1 MVMGGPKELV
11 EQVLAKDLCSVC
23 GACVDLCPYF
33 KAHNGKVAQIFEC
46 DLTQGRCYAHCPKTG
61 VDFEQLAQNYFQK
74 SYQGDA
80 LGIYRRITAAKAGE
94 KLGAGQFQ
102 NGGAVSAL
110 ITQALESGLVQSAV
124 LTDNEEGKPVARL
137 VSSAGEVLNCASTK
151 YTAAP
156 TVACLN
162 KAAADGHRNLGV
174 VGTACQLTGVAQMR
188 QDPLK
193 KDGFEDPVALT
204 IGLFCTWSLDARKFQ
219 ELLADKVDIDTI
231 VGMDVPPPPAE
242 IFVIKTKSGVVEI
255 PLNEV
260 RSIVPHGCTVC
271 PDMTAEWADIS
282 VGALEGNSGWNTLII
297 RTEKGEQLVEK
308 AVSEGYLILDEFS
321 AESLEHLTLGAGNKK
336 KRAQE
341 NAQKESP

>member
-1 MVMGGPKELV
+1 MQVGGSKELI
-11 EQVLAKDLCSVC
+11 EQVLSKDLCSVC

-33 KAHNGKVAQIFEC
+33 KAHNGKVAQIFDC

-74 SYQGDA
+74 PYQGDA
-80 LGIYRRITAAKAGE
+80 LGIYRRITAAKAGD
-94 KLGAGQFQ
+94 KLGNGQFQ

-110 ITQALESGLVQSAV
+110 ITQALESGLVQGAV
-124 LTDNEEGKPVARL
+124 LTDSEKGKPIARL
-137 VSSAGEVLNCASTK
+137 VSSAGEVLECASTK

-156 TVACLN
+156 TISCLN
-162 KAAADGHRNLGV
+162 KAAAEGHRNLGV

-193 KDGFEDPVALT
+193 KDGFEDPVGLT

-219 ELLADKVDIDTI
+219 DLLAAKVDPESVI
-231 VGMDVPPPPAE
+231 GMDVPPPPAE
-242 IFVIKTKSGVVEI
+242 IFEIKTKSGNIEI
-255 PLNEV
+255 PLDEI
-260 RSIVPHGCTVC
+260 RAIVPHGCSVC

-308 AVSEGYLILDEFS
+308 AVAEGYLVLDEFS

-336 KRAQE
+336 KRALE
-341 NAQKESP
+341 NSKKEPQ